1 MAGKHSW
8 FICQRSGFKTP
19 YKKMRIETSKEGK
32 GLRVAPEE
40 FDGVH
45 PQSLPIRVK
54 PDSKPL
60 RNAVPDTDDDGGVTT
75 QLHELI
81 EMTHGDRS

>member
-1 MAGKHSW
+1 MPGKYSY

-19 YKKMRIETSKEGK
+19 YKKMRIETSNEGR

-40 FDGVH
+40 FDGKN
-45 PQSLPIRVK
+45 PQSDPIRIK
-54 PDSKPL
+54 PDGKPL

-75 QLHELI
+75 QLHEVI
-81 EMTHGDRS
+81 DMTFGDR